1 MKNQDSGRLFAFIA
15 VALLCICLIFYI
27 AEIKSTWIPKLWGE
41 SPVSYK
47 INKYIGTEFR
57 MFWTGSYMAL
67 HGELSNIY
75 NNDKFEA
82 AEMRLTG
89 TEKGHVWLYPP
100 PFLFMVLPLSL
111 LPYLPSLA
119 LWLAVT
125 LSCYLLILRR
135 ICPQPHVIFWMVFFP
150 GIASNFLVGHNGF
163 LSGMLLGG
171 GLLFINS
178 SPVLSGIFFG
188 LSFYKPQLGVLIP
201 LALLAGRRWNI
212 LGLTASSAA
221 GIGIASALI
230 FGPNTWIEFWRN
242 LPIAA
247 KLTDIPWFWDRM
259 PTIYAAARAAGSGT
273 LIAWTLQGIMMLGV
287 MAGVYWVWSGK
298 DRPAS
303 RASILILGILLF
315 TRYAFIYDYAIL
327 AIPLAWLWQEG
338 QTTGWLSLEK
348 PLLLYSW
355 VMPAISSL
363 MLTTVHW
370 PLSVLMLPT
379 TIALFILVLRRHYV
393 ERGKGQGVTVVDSS

>member
-1 MKNQDSGRLFAFIA
+1 MKSTDSGRFFDLIA
-15 VALLCICLIFYI
+15 VALLCICLFFYI
-27 AEIKSTWIPKLWGE
+27 AEIKSSWIPKLWGE

-75 NNDKFEA
+75 NNEKFEA
-82 AEMRLTG
+82 TETLLTG

-125 LSCYLLILRR
+125 FSCYLLILRG
-135 ICPQPHVIFWMVFFP
+135 ICPQPHVIFWMVLFP

-163 LSGMLLGG
+163 LSGTLLGG

-212 LGLTASSAA
+212 LGVTASSAA
-221 GIGIASALI
+221 GIGITSALI
-230 FGPNTWIEFWRN
+230 FGPDTWLEFWRN

-247 KLTDIPWFWDRM
+247 KLTDTPWFWDRM

-298 DRPAS
+298 GRPAS

-315 TRYAFIYDYAIL
+315 TQYAFIYDYAIL

-338 QTTGWLSLEK
+338 QTTGWLPLEK
-348 PLLLYSW
+348 PLLLYGW

-363 MLTTVHW
+363 MLSTVNW

-393 ERGKGQGVTVVDSS
+393 ERGKSQGVMVVDSS

>member
-1 MKNQDSGRLFAFIA
+1 MESPGSRRLFDLIA
-15 VALLCICLIFYI
+15 VALLCICLGFYI
-27 AEIKSTWIPKLWGE
+27 AEIKSSWIPNLLRE

-67 HGELSNIY
+67 HGELSDIY
-75 NNDKFEA
+75 NNSKFEA
-82 AEMRLTG
+82 VETRLAG

-100 PFLFMVLPLSL
+100 PFLLMVLPLSL
-111 LPYLPSLA
+111 LPFLASLGI
-119 LWLAVT
+119 WLAVT

-135 ICPQPHVIFWMVFFP
+135 ICPQPHVILWMVFFP
-150 GIASNFLVGHNGF
+150 GIVINFMVGHNGF
-163 LSGMLLGG
+163 LSGTLVGG

-178 SPVLSGIFFG
+178 SPILAGILFG
-188 LSFYKPQLGVLIP
+188 LFFYKPQLGILIP

-212 LGLTASSAA
+212 LGITAISAA

-230 FGPNTWIEFWRN
+230 FGPDTWLEFLRN

-247 KLTDIPWFWDRM
+247 KLTDSPRFWDRM
-259 PTIYAAARAAGSGT
+259 PTIYAAARAAGNGT

-298 DRPAS
+298 ASAAS
-303 RASILILGILLF
+303 RASILILGILLV

-348 PLLLYSW
+348 PLLLYGW

-363 MLTTVHW
+363 MLTTVNW

-393 ERGKGQGVTVVDSS
+393 ERGKGQGVTVIDSS